1 MLNENTPIGTPR
13 LNVKRILQIRNQ
25 FPINRYG
32 TGQSISRIRV
42 IKGFEELLGAEAPKV
57 RTELIIKRI
66 LNSCLST

>member
-32 TGQSISRIRV
+32 TGQSISRVRV

-57 RTELIIKRI
+57 LTELNFKTNF
-66 LNSCLST
+66 LSCL